1 MMCATYI
8 TVRLKMEFYKILL
21 PVGLIMLI
29 SKLLGIGLKRIG
41 LPQVIGMLIAG
52 VVVGL
57 INYIP
62 NQIILDDSVLEGISF
77 IAKIGVVL
85 IMFSAGIETDLKQI
99 KSTGIASIAIT
110 VMGVVLPMGLGF
122 VVAAAFNGGFSDM
135 TQENV
140 LHNLFYGVIL
150 TATSVSVT
158 VATLKE
164 IGKLN
169 SKVGAAIVSAAIIDD
184 IIGIIILSFVLGL
197 SETSGGSFTDF
208 ASSPYMV
215 IVKTFAFFVFALII
229 ALAIRYVFKWMDKKW
244 PHNRRLPIFSF
255 AFCFI
260 FAFVSEEVFG
270 VADITGAF
278 LAGLMLSNIHSREY
292 IESKIDIN
300 CYMLFAP
307 VFFASIGIS
316 TDFSAI
322 DSSMLAFGL
331 VLIATGMFAKLAGCA
346 FGAKI
351 CGMSN
356 RDSYR
361 IGLGMMARAEVALV
375 CAQKGVEAGII
386 ESTIMPFILIL
397 IMLTSFLTPLL
408 LRLSYKK
415 ELGHDMPPLG
425 TTMGEMFN
433 DPNIKSGQTEI
444 R

>member
-1 MMCATYI
+1 
-8 TVRLKMEFYKILL
+8 MEFYKILL

>member
-1 MMCATYI
+1 
-8 TVRLKMEFYKILL
+8 MEFYKVLL
-21 PVGLIMLI
+21 PVGLSLFV

-52 VVVGL
+52 VLVGL

-62 NQIILDDSVLEGISF
+62 NQTLLDDTTLEGLSF

-99 KSTGIASIAIT
+99 KSTGITSIAIT
-110 VMGVVLPMGLGF
+110 IMGVVIPLGLGF
-122 VVAAAFNGGFSDM
+122 VVAAAFNSGFTNM
-135 TQENV
+135 TQEDV

-184 IIGIIILSFVLGL
+184 VIGIIILSFILGIND
-197 SETSGGSFTDF
+197 SSGSSSSFVDG
-208 ASSPYMV
+208 PYMV
-215 IVKTFAFFVFALII
+215 IVQTIAFFVVALIVGI
-229 ALAIRYVFKWMDKKW
+229 AIRYVFKWMDKKW

-255 AFCFI
+255 AFCFL
-260 FAFVSEEVFG
+260 FSYLAEAVFG

-278 LAGLMLSNIHSREY
+278 IAGLMLSNIHSSEY
-292 IESKIDIN
+292 IERKIDVN

-307 VFFASIGIS
+307 IFFANIGIN
-316 TDFSAI
+316 TNFGDI
-322 DSSMLAFGL
+322 DASIVAFGL
-331 VLIATGMFAKLAGCA
+331 VLVVTGMAAKLLGCG
-346 FGAKI
+346 FGAKM
-351 CGMSN
+351 CGMSTT
-356 RDSYR
+356 DSYR

-386 ESTIMPFILIL
+386 ESTIMPFILVL
-397 IMLTSFLTPLL
+397 IMITSFATPLL
-408 LRLSYKK
+408 IRLSYRK

-425 TTMGEMFN
+425 HTVSELMQHEVGR
-433 DPNIKSGQTEI
+433 SGRTEI
-444 R
+444 Q